1 MKSLVALPLALA
13 LAGCAYPVSTVQQ
26 GSTPAVL
33 FVPTAPLDAVLVV
46 DGVAVGQAASF
57 DGKRTVLPVQP
68 GKHHVV
74 VRGAS
79 SVLFDQDIYVGAGS
93 KVAVELTK

>member
-1 MKSLVALPLALA
+1 MKPLIALALAFA
-13 LAGCAYPVSTVQQ
+13 LAGCAYPVTTVEQ
-26 GSTPAVL
+26 GSASAVL
-33 FVPTAPLDAVLVV
+33 FVPTAPLDASLLV
-46 DGVAVGQAASF
+46 DGVIVGQAASF

-68 GKHHVV
+68 GKRHVV

-79 SVLFDQDIYVGAGS
+79 GVLFDKYIYVGAGS